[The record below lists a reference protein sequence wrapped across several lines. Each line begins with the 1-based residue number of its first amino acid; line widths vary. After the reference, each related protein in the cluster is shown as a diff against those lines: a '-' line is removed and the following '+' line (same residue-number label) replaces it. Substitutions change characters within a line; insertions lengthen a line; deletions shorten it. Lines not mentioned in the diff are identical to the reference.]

1 VTDAPSVATGYV
13 SAQDGT
19 SLFYRMYGRPLAPTP
34 AVICLAGL
42 TRNSHDFHYV
52 AARLSSDFLVI
63 CPDYRGRGR
72 SGYCRSAAAYAPPQL
87 VADLADL
94 MTALSMHQAVLIGTS
109 LGGLLALGLAVM
121 HPTSVA
127 GVVLND
133 VGPDLDPDA
142 LSPIGKALG
151 RAASPANW
159 DEAVR
164 SLQDLLPDLGVPEP
178 KSQGWLD
185 VAKGTWRETDDGPL
199 RFDFDDRIIRQ
210 LTPREAI
217 PDLWPLFRAV
227 QRLPV
232 GVVRGTKSPVLT
244 SDGLARMQAAHPGLI
259 HATIDDVG
267 HAPHLD
273 EPASREV
280 IDAVLSHVR

>member
-1 VTDAPSVATGYV
+1 MTGEPPVATGQV

-19 SLFYRMYGRPLAPTP
+19 PLFYRLYGSPPASRPP
-34 AVICLAGL
+34 VICLAGL

-52 AARLSSDFLVI
+52 ASRLSSDFLVI

-72 SGYCRSAAAYAPPQL
+72 SGYCRSAADYAPPQL

-94 MTALSMHQAVLIGTS
+94 MTALSVHRAVFIGTS

-127 GVVLND
+127 GLVLND
-133 VGPDLDPDA
+133 VGPDLDADA
-142 LSPIGKALG
+142 LAPIGSAL
-151 RAASPANW
+151 AQASSPADW

-164 SLQDLLPDLGVPEP
+164 YLQDLLPDLGVPEP
-178 KSQGWLD
+178 KAQGWLD
-185 VAKGTWRETDDGPL
+185 VAKGTWRETGDGPL
-199 RFDFDDRIIRQ
+199 RFDFDRRLIRQ
-210 LTPREAI
+210 LTPRDGI

-227 QRLPV
+227 RRLPV
-232 GVVRGTKSPVLT
+232 GVVRGAKSPVLT
-244 SDGLARMQAAHPGLI
+244 ADGLARMQEAHPDLI
-259 HATIDDVG
+259 HATIDHVG

>member
-1 VTDAPSVATGYV
+1 
-13 SAQDGT
+13 
-19 SLFYRMYGRPLAPTP
+19 MYGDRLAPTSS
-34 AVICLAGL
+34 VICLPGL

-52 AARLSSDFLVI
+52 VSRLSSDFLVI

-72 SGYCRSAAAYAPPQL
+72 SGYCRSAGAYAPPQL

-94 MTALSMHQAVLIGTS
+94 MTALSVHRAAIIGTS

-133 VGPDLDPDA
+133 VGPDLDADA
-142 LSPIGKALG
+142 VAPIGKAL
-151 RAASPANW
+151 AEASSPANW

-164 SLQDLLPDLGVPEP
+164 YLQDLLPDLGVPEP

-185 VAKGTWRETDDGPL
+185 VAKGTWRETGDGPL

-210 LTPREAI
+210 LTPQEAI

-227 QRLPV
+227 RRLPV
-232 GVVRGTKSPVLT
+232 GVIRGAKSPVLT
-244 SDGLARMQAAHPGLI
+244 SDGLARMQEAHPGLI
-259 HATIDDVG
+259 QATIDDVG

>member
-1 VTDAPSVATGYV
+1 MTGDPSVTTGYI

-19 SLFYRMYGRPLAPTP
+19 PLFYRMYGDRLASAPP
-34 AVICLAGL
+34 VLCLPGL

-52 AARLSSDFLVI
+52 ASRLSSDFLVT

-72 SGYCRSAAAYAPPQL
+72 SGYCRSASDYAPPQL

-94 MTALSMHQAVLIGTS
+94 MTALSIHGAALIGTS

-127 GVVLND
+127 GLVLND
-133 VGPDLDPDA
+133 VGPDLDA
-142 LSPIGKALG
+142 EAVAPIGKAL
-151 RAASPANW
+151 AQASSPANW

-164 SLQDLLPDLGVPEP
+164 YLQDLLPDLGVPEP

-185 VAKGTWRETDDGPL
+185 VAKGTWRETGAGPL
-199 RFDFDDRIIRQ
+199 RFDFDERIIGQ
-210 LTPREAI
+210 LTPREDI

-227 QRLPV
+227 GHLPV
-232 GVVRGTKSPVLT
+232 GVIRGAKSPVLT
-244 SDGLARMQAAHPGLI
+244 SDGLARMRAAHPDLI
-259 HATIDDVG
+259 HATIDNVG

-280 IDAVLSHVR
+280 IDAVLSHIR

>member
-1 VTDAPSVATGYV
+1 MTGTPSVATGDV

-19 SLFYRMYGRPLAPTP
+19 SLFYRMYGDRLAPARP
-34 AVICLAGL
+34 VICLPGL

-52 AARLSSDFLVI
+52 ASRISSDFLVI

-72 SGYCRSAAAYAPPQL
+72 SGYCRSSVAYAPTQL

-94 MTALSMHQAVLIGTS
+94 MTALSVHRAVFIGTS
-109 LGGLLALGLAVM
+109 LGGLLALGLAVL

-127 GVVLND
+127 GIVLND
-133 VGPDLDPDA
+133 VGPDLDAEA
-142 LSPIGKALG
+142 LAPIGKAL
-151 RAASPANW
+151 AQASSPANW
-159 DEAVR
+159 DAAVR
-164 SLQDLLPDLGVPEP
+164 YLQDLLPDLGVPEP

-185 VAKGTWRETDDGPL
+185 VAKGTWRQTGGGSL

-210 LTPREAI
+210 LMPREAI

-227 QRLPV
+227 RRLPV
-232 GVVRGTKSPVLT
+232 GVVRGAKSPVLT
-244 SDGLARMQAAHPGLI
+244 SDGLAKMQEAHPGLI

>member
-1 VTDAPSVATGYV
+1 MTGDPSVTTGYV

-19 SLFYRMYGRPLAPTP
+19 SLFYRMYGDRLAPTSS
-34 AVICLAGL
+34 VICLPGL

-52 AARLSSDFLVI
+52 ASRISGDFLVI
-63 CPDYRGRGR
+63 CPDYRGRGQ
-72 SGYCRSAAAYAPPQL
+72 SGYCRSAGAYAPPQL

-94 MTALSMHQAVLIGTS
+94 MTALSVHRAVFIGTS
-109 LGGLLALGLAVM
+109 LGGLLALGLSVM
-121 HPTSVA
+121 HPASVA
-127 GVVLND
+127 GIVLND

-142 LSPIGKALG
+142 LAPIGKALAQ
-151 RAASPANW
+151 AASPADW

-164 SLQDLLPDLGVPEP
+164 FLQDLLPDLGVPEP

-185 VAKGTWRETDDGPL
+185 VAKGTWRETGDGPL

-210 LTPREAI
+210 LTPRESI

-227 QRLPV
+227 RRLPV
-232 GVVRGTKSPVLT
+232 GVIRGAKSPVLT
-244 SDGLARMQAAHPGLI
+244 SDGLARMQEAHPGLI

>member
-1 VTDAPSVATGYV
+1 MTGAPSVTTGYV

-19 SLFYRMYGRPLAPTP
+19 SLFYRIYGNRLAPGP
-34 AVICLAGL
+34 PVVCLPGL

-52 AARLSSDFLVI
+52 ASRLASDFLVI
-63 CPDYRGRGR
+63 CPDYRGRGH
-72 SGYCRSAAAYAPPQL
+72 SGYRRSASDYAPPQL

-94 MTALSMHQAVLIGTS
+94 MTALSVHRAAFIGTS

-127 GVVLND
+127 AVVLND
-133 VGPDLDPDA
+133 VGPDLDA
-142 LSPIGKALG
+142 AAVAPIGKALAQ
-151 RAASPANW
+151 AASPANW

-164 SLQDLLPDLGVPEP
+164 YLQDLLPDLGVPEP

-185 VAKGTWRETDDGPL
+185 VAKGTWRETGDGPL
-199 RFDFDDRIIRQ
+199 RFDFDERIIRQ

-227 QRLPV
+227 GRLPV
-232 GVVRGTKSPVLT
+232 GVVRGAKSPVLT
-244 SDGLARMQAAHPGLI
+244 SEGLARMQAAHPDLV